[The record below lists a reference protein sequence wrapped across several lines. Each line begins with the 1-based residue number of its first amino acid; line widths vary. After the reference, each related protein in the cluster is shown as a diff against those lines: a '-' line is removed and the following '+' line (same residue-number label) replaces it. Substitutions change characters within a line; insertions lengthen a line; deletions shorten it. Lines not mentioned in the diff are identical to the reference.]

1 MKVLG
6 NIFFLVLLILTVNAR
21 AESLPPV
28 NAIKKVIA
36 AFPGCNIS
44 WSSVGPLYGKNS
56 KDVAS
61 SLYCEADRYKNEKE
75 ESGPYAIAIL
85 AEGNN
90 GEYRIAYENRGNFLD
105 FVAEI
110 KKGSLFLHAGLP
122 GTGGGQTATSYD
134 YQFRYDGRKMML
146 IGMETD
152 SIYVG
157 FEQPTKDQ
165 EFQISV
171 NCLTGMVI
179 DSRVSWKPK
188 KMAGLRKVSL
198 EEFDY
203 ERGCRG
209 Y

>member
-1 MKVLG
+1 MSSSVEWDDREVLMA
-6 NIFFLVLLILTVNAR
+6 LQHLQ
-21 AESLPPV
+21 
-28 NAIKKVIA
+28 
-36 AFPGCNIS
+36 
-44 WSSVGPLYGKNS
+44 SSVGNLSPALREIGETLKESTQQRFSSKTGPDGQAWLGNS
-56 KDVAS
+56 DLTIERKGRDHGTLGETIDS
-61 SLYCEADRYKNEKE
+61 QLF
-75 ESGPYAIAIL
+75 
-85 AEGNN
+85 GNN
-90 GEYRIAYENRGNFLD
+90 GEYRIAYENRGNLLN

-152 SIYVG
+152 SISVG
-157 FEQPTKDQ
+157 FEQPTEDQ

-179 DSRVSWKPK
+179 NSRVNRKPK

-209 Y
+209 C